1 MTKNLMGQIHFMW
14 SKVSIFIFI
23 GFIFTACGNV
33 TAILDDE
40 ITLDRTVK
48 KEELIGKWVLSKESQ
63 KYIKGDNADKFYFI
77 LDKNGSM
84 EGVGNLD
91 CSSAINRVNTRYDTC
106 GDGRV
111 ETFKGE
117 WKIESSFL
125 VLERFKLFKVYI
137 DARNNHFNSCKNPR
151 IVKPF
156 KIERNIGLFQLYHFE
171 FTEKNNKLY
180 VWYFLGD
187 GDSRRYMMYEK
198 KE

>member
-1 MTKNLMGQIHFMW
+1 MTKSLMEQIHFMW
-14 SKVSIFIFI
+14 IKVNIFMFI
-23 GFIFTACGNV
+23 GFMFTACGNV

-63 KYIKGDNADKFYFI
+63 KYIKGNNADKFYFI

-91 CSSAINRVNTRYDTC
+91 CSSAINHVNTRYDVC
-106 GDGRV
+106 GDGSI

-125 VLERFKLFKVYI
+125 ILKRFKLGRVYI
-137 DARNNHFNSCKNPR
+137 DARGVLFTSKQNPR
-151 IVKPF
+151 MIKPF
-156 KIERNIGLFQLYHFE
+156 TFRESIGLTRLYHFE

-198 KE
+198 KK